1 MISMRTNTSLDTY
14 FYVIM
19 ESEDFKTAL
28 VVALQFFPGIKLRRE
43 NRDCA
48 SKACL
53 SNEKTSS
60 SDFFVGS
67 RYQTGYFIFQL

>member
-1 MISMRTNTSLDTY
+1 M
-14 FYVIM
+14 M
-19 ESEDFKTAL
+19 EIDNLETDFEGGQ
-28 VVALQFFPGIKLRRE
+28 QFFLELNFRV

-60 SDFFVGS
+60 LSFYRDIRLVILSMLMLCRVALGT
-67 RYQTGYFIFQL
+67 QIVEPEN